1 MKIESTGRGVMSL
14 ALLFAIVFL
23 ATVDRQ
29 VLIPVLPRVAEEQSV
44 SLHLLGISFSL
55 YALFAGLA
63 NFFLGP
69 FTDKFGREWFLVLGL
84 VILGF
89 AGVLIVYGEGY
100 WYLIVSRICAGIGGG
115 ILSLCA
121 IALVGDWFSY
131 EVRGKAMG
139 IVLSS
144 YFVALILGIPLSV
157 QVGIKWSWQANFL
170 GVSILSLCL
179 LGWVYCQTFRKETN
193 VRRRLSRRVSSFP
206 RSVNVYRG
214 FLAGGIKRGAVLTS
228 ALTAGATLTFFT
240 FISGMGFSPSKISF
254 LFVVSG
260 IASILGAP
268 LAGLLSDRISKR
280 KVFLISNSLIP
291 IPLLCISYLDWGGL
305 LYGTFFILM
314 LLGAARETALQTVQ
328 TGLTGFQDRGA
339 YLALRNTCSQLGI
352 AVSVFTAGYLFHW
365 GGFFSITVLSAVL
378 TSLAS
383 FIFWMTVPEPTRLQ
397 D

>member
-1 MKIESTGRGVMSL
+1 MSL

-29 VLIPVLPRVAEEQSV
+29 ILIPILPKVAEEQSV

-55 YALFAGLA
+55 YALFAGLT

-69 FTDKFGREWFLVLGL
+69 FTDKFRREGFLALGL
-84 VILGF
+84 VILGS
-89 AGVLIVYGEGY
+89 AGFLIVYGEGY
-100 WYLIVSRICAGIGGG
+100 WYLIASRICAGIGGG
-115 ILSLCA
+115 LLSLCA
-121 IALVGDWFSY
+121 VALVGDWFSY

-144 YFVALILGIPLSV
+144 YFVALILGVPLSV
-157 QVGIKWSWQANFL
+157 QVAMQWGWQINFL
-170 GVSILSLCL
+170 GISILSLGL
-179 LGWVYCQTFRKETN
+179 LVWVYCQALRKETDTE
-193 VRRRLSRRVSSFP
+193 RGLSRRPP
-206 RSVNVYRG
+206 RLLHSMNAYRG
-214 FLAGGIKRGAVLTS
+214 FLTERIKRGAVLTS
-228 ALTAGATLTFFT
+228 VLTAGATLAFFT
-240 FISGMGFSPSKISF
+240 FISGMGFSSSKISF

-268 LAGLLSDRISKR
+268 VAGLLSDHASKR

-291 IPLLCISYLDWGGL
+291 IPLLCISYLDWGGG
-305 LYGTFFILM
+305 LYATFFILM

-328 TGLTGFQDRGA
+328 TELTGSQDRGA
-339 YLALRNTCSQLGI
+339 YLALRNTCSQFGI
-352 AVSVFTAGYLFHW
+352 AVSVFAAGYLFHW
-365 GGFFSITVLSAVL
+365 GGIFSITVLSAVL

-383 FIFWMTVPEPTRLQ
+383 VVFWMAVPEPTHMQ